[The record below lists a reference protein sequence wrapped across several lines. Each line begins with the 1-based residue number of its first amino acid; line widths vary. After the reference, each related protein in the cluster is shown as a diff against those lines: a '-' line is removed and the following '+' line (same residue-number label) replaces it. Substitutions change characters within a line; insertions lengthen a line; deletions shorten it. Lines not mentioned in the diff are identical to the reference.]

1 MFKYPASESVRCV
14 SSRPVVGLQ
23 FPRSMQVIF
32 LIVLVTS
39 FTISSQLVLKNA
51 VNAITPILR
60 NEGAIPFL
68 FAAVTSPYVLGA
80 LVLQVGGYVLW
91 FFVLA
96 QERLSVAFA
105 INGSFFYLLVAA
117 TSWYFFD
124 ERLNMW
130 QWFGLVLI
138 SLGVVILNVA
148 DKTA

>member
-1 MFKYPASESVRCV
+1 
-14 SSRPVVGLQ
+14 
-23 FPRSMQVIF
+23 MQVIL

-68 FAAVTSPYVLGA
+68 FAAATSPYVLGA

-105 INGSFFYLLVAA
+105 INGSFFYLMVAG
-117 TSWYFFD
+117 TSWFFFD
-124 ERLNMW
+124 ERLNLW
-130 QWFGLVLI
+130 QWFGLLLI